1 MTALDTLALA
11 VISLA
16 AFTIA
21 PLVLKWGKQLEI
33 GVWLFVAASVV
44 IRIASWYDASLIDEK
59 AYPEDISLGPWYLS
73 LLFAL
78 YGFGFGLALR
88 AIVVFCLPYI
98 GLRGYKY
105 GSLEAFKRWLWT
117 RGPAE
122 LSLPSK
128 LLLLWPMVAC
138 LISLLL
144 MRGRDELLGQFWTH
158 FHVIAAVGLGVA
170 IGVAFCNAPIR
181 WVLSGALPAILFQ
194 VYFYWMDRRYVGAPM
209 WNQIASYLGTYLA
222 LILVP
227 AYIAAKLRY
236 RPHAGSV
243 QAARS

>member
-1 MTALDTLALA
+1 MDTLALA
-11 VISLA
+11 IISLMA
-16 AFTIA
+16 ITIA

-59 AYPEDISLGPWYLS
+59 AYAEDISLGPWYLC
-73 LLFAL
+73 LLFAF

-88 AIVVFCLPYI
+88 AIIVFCRPYI
-98 GLRGYKY
+98 GFRSLKY

-117 RGPAE
+117 RSPAE
-122 LSLPSK
+122 LSRPSK

-144 MRGRDELLGQFWTH
+144 MRGRDELLGEFWTH
-158 FHVIAAVGLGVA
+158 FHIAAAVGLGVA
-170 IGVAFCNAPIR
+170 IGIAFCNAPIR

-194 VYFYWMDRRYVGAPM
+194 VYFYWMDWRYVGAPM
-209 WNQIASYLGTYLA
+209 WDQVASYLGTYVA

-236 RPHAGSV
+236 RPHARSV
-243 QAARS
+243 QAASS

>member
-1 MTALDTLALA
+1 MDTLALA
-11 VISLA
+11 MISLMA
-16 AFTIA
+16 ITIA
-21 PLVLKWGKQLEI
+21 PLVLKWGKQVEI

-73 LLFAL
+73 LLFASC
-78 YGFGFGLALR
+78 GFGFGLALR
-88 AIVVFCLPYI
+88 AIIVFCLPYI
-98 GLRGYKY
+98 GFRSAKY

-117 RGPAE
+117 RTPAE
-122 LSLPSK
+122 LSLPSR

-144 MRGRDELLGQFWTH
+144 MRERDELLGPFWTH

-194 VYFYWMDRRYVGAPM
+194 LYFYWMDRLYAGAPM
-209 WNQIASYLGTYLA
+209 WDEVGRYLGTYVA